1 MTDFDPDGPNDAWQL
16 RSSDVV
22 WRFGQDLKALHQT
35 NPWPD
40 QPLLPQAINSLM
52 TELWDAGFSQTEI
65 RDAFAAAI
73 ADMLRYAAGE
83 ERQP

>member
-1 MTDFDPDGPNDAWQL
+1 MADFDPDSPNDAWQL

-22 WRFGQDLKALHQT
+22 WRFGQDIKALHQT

-40 QPLLPQAINSLM
+40 RPLLPQAINSLM

-65 RDAFAAAI
+65 RDAFAAAV
-73 ADMLRYAAGE
+73 ADMPRYAAGE
-83 ERQP
+83 EQRP

>member
-1 MTDFDPDGPNDAWQL
+1 MTDFEPDSPNDAWQL

-22 WRFGQDLKALHQT
+22 RRFGQDLKALYQT

-40 QPLLPQAINSLM
+40 QPILPQAINSLM
-52 TELWDAGFSQTEI
+52 TELWDAGFGQTEI

-73 ADMLRYAAGE
+73 ADMPRYAAGE
-83 ERQP
+83 EQRP